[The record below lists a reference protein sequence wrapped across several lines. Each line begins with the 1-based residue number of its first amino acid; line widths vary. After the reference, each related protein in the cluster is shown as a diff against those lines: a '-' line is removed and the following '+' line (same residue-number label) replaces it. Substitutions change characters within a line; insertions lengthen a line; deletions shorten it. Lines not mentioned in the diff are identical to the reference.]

1 MCIEGACV
9 TLSSCEKLLG
19 ITNSSDLKFDKDISD
34 LCDKV
39 NENRNTWCRVTGYVS
54 LEKQRI
60 VMKMFVESQFSY
72 CPLIWMSHHITL
84 NNEINGLRERAL
96 RIVYSDYK
104 SSFNTLL
111 EKDGSF

>member
-1 MCIEGACV
+1 
-9 TLSSCEKLLG
+9 
-19 ITNSSDLKFDKDISD
+19 
-34 LCDKV
+34 
-39 NENRNTWCRVTGYVS
+39 
-54 LEKQRI
+54 
-60 VMKMFVESQFSY
+60 MKMFVESQFSY

-96 RIVYSDYK
+96 RAVNSDYK

>member
-1 MCIEGACV
+1 
-9 TLSSCEKLLG
+9 
-19 ITNSSDLKFDKDISD
+19 
-34 LCDKV
+34 
-39 NENRNTWCRVTGYVS
+39 
-54 LEKQRI
+54 
-60 VMKMFVESQFSY
+60 MKMFVESQFSY
-72 CPLIWMSHHITL
+72 CPLIWMSHHITF